1 MLLAR
6 SNAQHPRRAIAH
18 LDGHSEPAS
27 VAGAHEERAVGLA
40 HPRVGGEIG
49 HHERLAGLR
58 HPAAEALTDPE
69 SPCRYDLARVAA
81 HPRDDQ
87 LVAFDEAEPHEVGPE
102 QAAARLRDPLE
113 QRLQWLDARELARG
127 LEQRLEAPL
136 KGLADL

>member
-1 MLLAR
+1 
-6 SNAQHPRRAIAH
+6 
-18 LDGHSEPAS
+18 SEPAS
-27 VAGAHEERAVGLA
+27 VAGAPEQRAVGRA
-40 HPRVGGEIG
+40 HPRVDGEIG
-49 HHERLAGLR
+49 HHERFAGLR
-58 HPAAEALTDPE
+58 HPTAEALTDPE

-127 LEQRLEAPL
+127 LEPRLEAPL
-136 KGLADL
+136 KGLAYIPSPLCF